1 MAALL
6 RLLIVCGAA
15 YLIYTQVKGLF
26 LPKEAPRPTRAKGR
40 KQTSGVSGVPMV
52 EDPECGRFISEQE
65 AVQISFRGKTIYFC
79 SSECRDAYTHSESG
93 TSSRSG

>member
-1 MAALL
+1 MGALL

-15 YLIYTQVKGLF
+15 YLIYTGVRGLF
-26 LPKEAPRPTRAKGR
+26 LPKEAPRSVRATGR
-40 KQTSGVSGVPMV
+40 KHTSGVSSVPMV

-65 AVQISFRGKTIYFC
+65 AVQISFRGKTAYFC

-93 TSSRSG
+93 TPSRSE